1 MDLYLFYN
9 CINNITEVLE
19 TPEDRLTLKHQIMV
33 NDPLVFSFYLKN
45 LNKNPTTIYS
55 GGAAVAAA
63 AATKGGIPGSL
74 PIPSGGPA
82 PPGAKVAAAAANK
95 GKNGKGS
102 PQNQLA
108 AMQVKEKKDKAASD
122 KKKKDEDE
130 KKADED
136 AEKQEDS
143 DQAAE
148 IEKAQQDSE
157 NASDTDGIKKM
168 LKALARIIIGI
179 LMILIIPIVP
189 FVMITFYSFKKLG
202 SFFEINMNRL

>member
-33 NDPLVFSFYLKN
+33 NDPLVFNFYLKN
-45 LNKNPTTIYS
+45 LNKKPTSIYS
-55 GGAAVAAA
+55 GGAAGPAAA
-63 AATKGGIPGSL
+63 AA
-74 PIPSGGPA
+74 GP
-82 PPGAKVAAAAANK
+82 AAAAAEKGASDPKKELAQKKLNK
-95 GKNGKGS
+95 INADEK
-102 PQNQLA
+102 A
-108 AMQVKEKKDKAASD
+108 TKEKKDA
-122 KKKKDEDE
+122 DE
-130 KKADED
+130 KKAGED
-136 AEKQEDS
+136 AEKQEDA

-157 NASDTDGIKKM
+157 NASDTDGIQKI
-168 LKALARIIIGI
+168 LKSLARILIGI
-179 LMILIIPIVP
+179 LITLIVPIVP